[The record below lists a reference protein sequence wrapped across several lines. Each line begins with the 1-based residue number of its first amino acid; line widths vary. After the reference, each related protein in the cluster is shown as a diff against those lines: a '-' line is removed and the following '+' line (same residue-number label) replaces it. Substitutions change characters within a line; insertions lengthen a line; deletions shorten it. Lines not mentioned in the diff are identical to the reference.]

1 MPAIQH
7 NSPVHSRPT
16 PIVIDPTQESERLTA
31 LFRTRLQEKS
41 LQDALNVA
49 YQMPDLFYRAK
60 ALEEVFLLFIQER
73 PLDTLDFL
81 NSIPDREIQA
91 KCQLSACYFLS
102 KKGFKN
108 IVKQIGES
116 ADRGHIKF
124 TAQYLTKS

>member
-1 MPAIQH
+1 MPSIPH
-7 NSPVHSRPT
+7 NAPVHSRPT
-16 PIVIDPTQESERLTA
+16 PIFIDPIQESERLTT

-41 LQDALNVA
+41 LQDALNLA
-49 YQMPDLFYRAK
+49 YQMPNLSYRAR
-60 ALEEVFLLFIQER
+60 ALEEIFLLFINER

-81 NSIPDREIQA
+81 NSIPDRDIQA

-116 ADRGHIKF
+116 SDREHIKF
-124 TAQYLTKS
+124 IAKYLTNS